1 MSSPHPARRPARD
14 ALASAFPAE
23 GLAAEGEHR
32 GSAEGITLV
41 DVSLVGW
48 RQSDLPDAVEI
59 DEDEGRGISP
69 NRQDAVAA
77 LADDGNGR

>member
-1 MSSPHPARRPARD
+1 MKISTGAV
-14 ALASAFPAE
+14 
-23 GLAAEGEHR
+23 AAQAYYAAKKILNAKPE
-32 GSAEGITLV
+32 
-41 DVSLVGW
+41 
-48 RQSDLPDAVEI
+48 VEI